1 MINMESISTKIK
13 EALQLQLDRNE
24 FLKDSRYAEFAFS
37 DEKMMEELMETYA
50 KIIQKEFKETI
61 IHKERFKR

>member
-1 MINMESISTKIK
+1 MESISTKIK

-24 FLKDSRYAEFAFS
+24 FLKDSRYEEFAFS
-37 DEKMMEELMETYA
+37 DKKMMEELMETYA
-50 KIIQKEFKETI
+50 KIIKKEFKETI

>member
-1 MINMESISTKIK
+1 MINMEGISAKIK

-37 DEKMMEELMETYA
+37 DEKMMEELMETYT
-50 KIIQKEFKETI
+50 KIIKKEFRETI
-61 IHKERFKR
+61 IHKDRFKR